1 MFAPSIPGR
10 IRTFAPSPDSKRS
23 IHATAGLR
31 SLTSA
36 EHGREC
42 ICGFTLFE
50 LLIVMAVIA
59 ILMVLI
65 APAFT
70 TIKGGTD
77 VTSAAYTIKGVL
89 DTARTYAK
97 ANNTYTW
104 VGFFEEDVSKPWQPP
119 TSLTPPG
126 GVGRIIVSI
135 VASKDG
141 TMIYDATA
149 PAKIDTTK
157 LIQLGKLIKI
167 ENAHLA
173 GDAAFTAAPSTP
185 TGVTFGSR
193 PSVTYRIATP
203 PNSSPSDSRTP
214 FQYPLGSPQPPAQ
227 YSFLKAVEFSPRGEA
242 RIDNSADYSL
252 QNAAEIGLR
261 GTRGTTVDT
270 GPNVVAVQVGG
281 VGGDVIIYRK

>member
-1 MFAPSIPGR
+1 MFAPSISRRACPIAQRNGFINSR
-10 IRTFAPSPDSKRS
+10 P
-23 IHATAGLR
+23 
-31 SLTSA
+31 LTLNSQCCRA
-36 EHGREC
+36 A
-42 ICGFTLFE
+42 FTILE
-50 LLIVMAVIA
+50 LLIVLGIIG
-59 ILMVLI
+59 ILVLLI

-70 TIKGGTD
+70 TIKAGSD

-104 VGFFEEDVSKPWQPP
+104 VGFFEEDVSQPWKPS

-126 GVGRIIVSI
+126 GVGRIIMSI
-135 VASKDG
+135 AASKDG

-157 LIQLGKLIKI
+157 LIQIGALNKI

-173 GDAAFTAAPSTP
+173 GDSAFTAAPSTP
-185 TGVTFGSR
+185 TGVTFNYR
-193 PSVTYRIATP
+193 PSVTYRIATL

-227 YSFLKAVEFSPRGEA
+227 YSFVKAVEFSPRGEA

-261 GTRGTTVDT
+261 GTHGTAVDT
-270 GPNVVAVQVGG
+270 GPNVVAIQVGG

>member
-1 MFAPSIPGR
+1 MFAPSISRRACPN
-10 IRTFAPSPDSKRS
+10 IQHAPAWPPLNFRLS
-23 IHATAGLR
+23 ILNSQRCRAA
-31 SLTSA
+31 
-36 EHGREC
+36 
-42 ICGFTLFE
+42 FTILE
-50 LLIVMAVIA
+50 LLIVLGIIG
-59 ILMVLI
+59 ILLVLI

-77 VTSAAYTIKGVL
+77 VTSAAYTVKGVL

-97 ANNTYTW
+97 ANNTYAW
-104 VGFFEEDVSKPWQPP
+104 VGFFEEDVSQPWQPS
-119 TSLTPPG
+119 TTLTPPG
-126 GVGRIIVSI
+126 GVGRIIMSI

-157 LIQLGKLIKI
+157 LIQIGKLIKI

-173 GDAAFTAAPSTP
+173 GDAVFTAAPSTP

-203 PNSSPSDSRTP
+203 PNSSPSADSRTP
-214 FQYPLGSPQPPAQ
+214 FQYPLGSPQPAAQ
-227 YSFLKAVEFSPRGEA
+227 YNFVKAVEFSPRGEA

-252 QNAAEIGLR
+252 QNAAEIGFR
-261 GTRGTTVDT
+261 GTHGTTVDM
-270 GPNVVAVQVGG
+270 GPNVVAIQVGG